1 MCVAPALSLWLGG
14 WLHSFLAMSQAR
26 PMAEV
31 VLIVVSRSR
40 RRCVLLSKQRVKRFV
55 TKLSFSLSD
64 VGSDPS
70 RIPLDPWREHGDGLG
85 RSPESSPSLLL
96 LWVLF
101 HMNGK
106 KRAWEQKG
114 SLIYISPRWFLFPHC
129 IQGLPLLDQVNTMKP
144 KVAQLAILPSTKPGA
159 TKETGNL
166 FKNRIFL
173 SCKSD
178 WCWC

>member
-1 MCVAPALSLWLGG
+1 MFFWCSVTLLTCWDNLVWIQIPPHSVLPSVSLTVSDFPSIFLHSFTLFLLSLLCLLPTHLLSSEMCVAPALSLWMGG

-26 PMAEV
+26 PMAKA

-40 RRCVLLSKQRVKRFV
+40 WHRVLPSKQTVKRFV

-70 RIPLDPWREHGDGLG
+70 RIPLDPSREHGDGLG

-96 LWVLF
+96 LWVLL

-106 KRAWEQKG
+106 KR
-114 SLIYISPRWFLFPHC
+114 S
-129 IQGLPLLDQVNTMKP
+129 
-144 KVAQLAILPSTKPGA
+144 
-159 TKETGNL
+159 
-166 FKNRIFL
+166 
-173 SCKSD
+173 
-178 WCWC
+178 